1 MFKES
6 EMMYKRNELMKIIAV
21 SMVLL
26 FLVSGFSVMAQGS
39 GPEKSTSS
47 GDKSGNIFI
56 TNLRNAP
63 VKNTPSNIVIANISV
78 GLKPWGVAYD
88 PSNGYV
94 YVTNS
99 GSNSVLEINGTTN
112 TVIGGTYLDF
122 GPEGLEGIAYDS
134 SNGYAY
140 ITNWNSSGVLVMAI
154 SGASIVYIFTIAV
167 GTNPVG
173 VAYDPSDGY
182 VYVANYGSNSVS
194 VINGSTNTVIGSVAV
209 GLKPWGVA
217 YDPSNGYVY
226 VANSGSNNVSV
237 INGATN
243 TVIGSIAVG
252 SMPEGVACDPS
263 NGYVYVANS
272 GSNNVSVIN
281 GATNTVIAS
290 TRVGSYPIGVVYDP
304 SNKCVYVANENS
316 NNVSVITTIPLY
328 AVAFTESGLPSGA
341 SWSVR
346 LNGTTNSS
354 MSNVITFNE
363 PNGTYSY
370 SVTSVTLGGYIAS
383 PSSGNITVNGAN
395 VNVTITFSQN
405 KSGGYLKY
413 TLDLYNNTLINGNFI
428 GFTSTL
434 VPGINPIGVAYDPSN
449 GYLYVT
455 EHGSNAVSIIN
466 TKTNEIIK
474 SINVGSSPWGIAYD
488 PSNGYLYVTN
498 GWFGFY
504 GGEVWYYTNNVTVI
518 NGATNTVIANISVG
532 EGPYGILYDPS
543 NGYIYVTNTAQN
555 NVSVIDGA
563 NNTLIASINVGAY
576 PEGLAYDPSNGYIY
590 VANSWSNNVSVI
602 NGANNTVIANI
613 AVGSYPVGLAYD
625 PSNGYVYVAN
635 AGSNSVSVINGA
647 TNTVIASI
655 AVRSFPEKIA
665 YDPSNGYIYVVNSG
679 SNNIS
684 VINGANNKIIANLS
698 LGLTWGSG
706 GDWGSSGPLG
716 IAYDPSNNYLYLANT
731 IGNSLIL
738 INGTTNTVVSNIK
751 VGIFPGG
758 VAFDPINDY
767 LYVTD
772 FNYSDWPGGD
782 VNTSS
787 NTVFVINGATNKII
801 ANISVGLDPIG
812 VAVDTS
818 NGYVYVTNSGSNNVS
833 VINGATNTVIANIAV
848 GSMPYGVAYDSSNG
862 YVYVAN
868 LGSNSVSVINSANN
882 TVIANI
888 AVGSHPVGV
897 AYDPSNGYIY
907 VANSWSHS
915 VSVINTA
922 NNNVIANIAVGSHPV
937 GVAYDSSNGYVYVAN
952 LGSNS
957 VSVINGATNNVIA
970 NISVGSE
977 QTGVAYDPSNGYLYV
992 DEGVNLTVING
1003 ANNKLISVIN
1013 VGSGG
1018 WPSTSMAYDA
1028 SNGYLYVSNF
1038 ILGTVSI
1045 ISTPALVVK
1054 KYYTVTFTETG
1065 LPSGT
1070 SWSVTFNG
1078 TTESSSTNTITF
1090 SVPNGTYS
1098 YTIGSVS
1105 GYTASPS
1112 SGSITV
1118 NGANV
1123 NQAITFTAVTPS
1135 IYKITFTESGLPSG
1149 TTWSVTLSG
1158 VSKTANTN
1166 TIVFNEPNGT
1176 YSFTIGAINGYTA
1189 TPSSGMITVNGSN
1202 VNQGITFTLNGTK
1215 VFTVTFT
1222 ESGLPSGTMWYVNLS
1237 NGQSFSSTTNTI
1249 TFNEP
1254 NGTYSYTISTKDK
1267 NYAPVSSS
1275 GAFTV
1280 NGANVNQA
1288 ITFKAVTNSTN
1299 AITSAN
1305 YLLYMIIVIVVIIA
1319 VLGGVMAM
1327 RRGKNKG
1334 GPKQWQEPP
1343 KQQPP
1348 QQ

>member
-1 MFKES
+1 MAK
-6 EMMYKRNELMKIIAV
+6 KTELMIILSV
-21 SMVLL
+21 SIIFLL
-26 FLVSGFSVMAQGS
+26 LASEFSVMAYGS
-39 GPEKSTSS
+39 GPEKSISS

-63 VKNTPSNIVIANISV
+63 VKNTPSNTVIANISV

-94 YVTNS
+94 YVTNA
-99 GSNSVLEINGTTN
+99 GSNNVSEINGTTN
-112 TVIGGTYLDF
+112 TVIGGIYLE
-122 GPEGLEGIAYDS
+122 GTEGLEGIAYDS

-140 ITNWNSSGVLVMAI
+140 ITNWNASMVLVIAI
-154 SGASIVYIFTIAV
+154 IGGSIVFLFTIAV
-167 GTNPVG
+167 EKNPVG
-173 VAYDPSDGY
+173 V
-182 VYVANYGSNSVS
+182 
-194 VINGSTNTVIGSVAV
+194 T
-209 GLKPWGVA
+209 

-226 VANSGSNNVSV
+226 VANAGSNSVSV
-237 INGATN
+237 INGTTN

-252 SMPEGVACDPS
+252 SMPEGIACDPS
-263 NGYVYVANS
+263 NGYVYVANA
-272 GSNNVSVIN
+272 GSNSVSVIN
-281 GATNTVIAS
+281 GVTNTVIAS
-290 TRVGSYPIGVVYDP
+290 TRVGSYPIGVTYDP

-316 NNVSVITTIPLY
+316 NTVSVITTIPLY

-341 SWSVR
+341 SWSVT
-346 LNGTTNSS
+346 LNGTANSS

-370 SVTSVTLGGYIAS
+370 SVTSGSYSVTSGLGYTAS
-383 PSSGNITVNGAN
+383 PSSGTITVNGAD
-395 VNVTITFSQN
+395 VNVKITFSQN
-405 KSGGYLKY
+405 KSGGYVKY
-413 TLDLYNNTLINGNFI
+413 TLDLLNNTLINGNFI
-428 GFTSTL
+428 GSTSTL
-434 VPGINPIGVAYDPSN
+434 VPGVNPIGVAYDSSN
-449 GYLYVT
+449 GYLYVA
-455 EHGSNAVSIIN
+455 EHGSDIVSVIN

-474 SINVGSSPWGIAYD
+474 SINVGTSPWGIAYD

-504 GGEVWYYTNNVTVI
+504 GGEWWYYTNNVTVI

-576 PEGLAYDPSNGYIY
+576 PEGLAYDPSNGCVY
-590 VANSWSNNVSVI
+590 VANAGSNTVSVI
-602 NGANNTVIANI
+602 NGANNTVIATI

-625 PSNGYVYVAN
+625 PSNGYVYVTNDA
-635 AGSNSVSVINGA
+635 SNNVSVINGA
-647 TNTVIASI
+647 NNTVIANI
-655 AVRSFPEKIA
+655 TVGSFPEQIA
-665 YDPSNGYIYVVNSG
+665 YDPSDGYIYVVNSG

-684 VINGANNKIIANLS
+684 VINGANNEIIANLS
-698 LGLTWGSG
+698 LGLTWGST

-772 FNYSDWPGGD
+772 FNFSAWPSGD

-787 NTVFVINGATNKII
+787 NTVFVINGATNRII
-801 ANISVGLDPIG
+801 ANINVGLDPFG

-833 VINGATNTVIANIAV
+833 VINGATNKVIANIAV
-848 GSMPYGVAYDSSNG
+848 GSYPWGIAYDPSNG
-862 YVYVAN
+862 YIYVTN
-868 LGSNSVSVINSANN
+868 WGSNSVSVINGETN
-882 TVIANI
+882 TVVANI
-888 AVGSHPVGV
+888 AVRSHPMVV

-907 VANSWSHS
+907 VANLWSHS

-922 NNNVIANIAVGSHPV
+922 NNNVIANISVGSDPV

-952 LGSNS
+952 FGSNS
-957 VSVINGATNNVIA
+957 VSVINGATNTVIA
-970 NISVGSE
+970 SISVGSG
-977 QTGVAYDPSNGYLYV
+977 QSGVAYDPSNGYLYV

-1003 ANNKLISVIN
+1003 ANNKLISVIY

-1018 WPSTSMAYDA
+1018 FPSTSMAYDA
-1028 SNGYLYVSNF
+1028 SNGYLYVTKYFS
-1038 ILGTVSI
+1038 GTISI
-1045 ISTPALVVK
+1045 ISTPALAVK

-1123 NQAITFTAVTPS
+1123 NQAITFTSVTPS
-1135 IYKITFTESGLPSG
+1135 IYKITFTESGLSSG

-1158 VSKTANTN
+1158 VNKTANTN

-1176 YSFTIGAINGYTA
+1176 YSFTIDAINGYTA
-1189 TPSSGMITVNGSN
+1189 TPSSGMITVNGAN
-1202 VNQGITFTLNGTK
+1202 VNQGITFTVKGTK

-1222 ESGLPSGTMWYVNLS
+1222 ESGLPSGTIWYVNLS
-1237 NGQSFSSTTNTI
+1237 NGQSFSSTTNI
-1249 TFNEP
+1249 IRFNEP

-1267 NYAPVSSS
+1267 NYSAVISS
-1275 GAFTV
+1275 GTFTV
-1280 NGANVNQA
+1280 NGANVNQT
-1288 ITFKAVTNSTN
+1288 ITFKAVTTSTN
-1299 AITSAN
+1299 AITSTN
-1305 YLLYMIIVIVVIIA
+1305 YLLYMIIIIVVVIIA
-1319 VLGGVMAM
+1319 VLAVAMAM